1 MFRRTEWGNPTL
13 FPIHMFL
20 FLKAYLVM
28 YFSLCIS
35 VFCSMYVCTLC
46 LWLVTAETWRR
57 YLIFWNWCYEW
68 LPAALLVVGTEP
80 TSPWRAASACLQK
93 YRPQAFMFIGPTFLF
108 IPFMFFCPSFSFLP
122 NYSAR
127 FYWLQPSLVLC
138 IWKQPF
144 TTFSR
149 EVPIK

>member
-68 LPAALLVVGTEP
+68 LPAALSVVGTEP
-80 TSPWRAASACLQK
+80 TSPWRAASACLLSAKPSLQLPSFPMSLEPLTTPNSVAQK
-93 YRPQAFMFIGPTFLF
+93 YLVH
-108 IPFMFFCPSFSFLP
+108 
-122 NYSAR
+122 
-127 FYWLQPSLVLC
+127 LVLSA
-138 IWKQPF
+138 
-144 TTFSR
+144 FSSPSR
-149 EVPIK
+149 PLHSVSWVSRSGLSLS